1 MSHDVVKPLVSQ
13 RVNHLEEAFQK
24 ITELFDDLN
33 LHPGDHSVASIRR
46 RVSRVRE
53 HLVHARDQQVLERN
67 AR

>member
-1 MSHDVVKPLVSQ
+1 MSYDIKPLVSQ
-13 RVNHLEEAFQK
+13 RVDHLEEAFQK

-33 LHPGDHSVASIRR
+33 LHPDDHSVESTRR

-53 HLVHARDQQVLERN
+53 HLVHARDQRVVERN